1 MCYSTPD
8 SHPFISIEEKEFLR
22 ETLALSKSHSKTP
35 PAPWRS
41 ILTSVPVITLIIA
54 QIGHDWGFYIMVSD
68 LPKYMND
75 VMSVN
80 VKANGYYT
88 ALPYVAMWI
97 VSVYAG
103 YATDVM
109 LKKKVWSVTNA
120 RKILTMIGTQRRQI
134 VVATSNIFLI

>member
-1 MCYSTPD
+1 MKTRC
-8 SHPFISIEEKEFLR
+8 HG
-22 ETLALSKSHSKTP
+22 KTP

-75 VMSVN
+75 VMHVN
-80 VKANGYYT
+80 VKSNGYYT
-88 ALPYVAMWI
+88 AIPYIAMWI

-103 YATDVM
+103 YLTDIM
-109 LKKKVWSVTNA
+109 LRKNIWSVTNA
-120 RKILTMIGTQRRQI
+120 RKILTMIGM
-134 VVATSNIFLI
+134 L